1 MSISEILMLL
11 TLIVTIVHVTFEITW
26 KLEQREKH
34 HDNDKKKN
42 YDARIEHYNG
52 GCVYHRLCTYVQRG
66 GNGGRY
72 VERYGND

>member
-34 HDNDKKKN
+34 HDNDKRKS
-42 YDARIEHYNG
+42 DR
-52 GCVYHRLCTYVQRG
+52 QRFPSHG
-66 GNGGRY
+66 HLIFGHLIHE
-72 VERYGND
+72 ERSRFAGQRSFYS

>member
-26 KLEQREKH
+26 KLEQRGKH

-42 YDARIEHYNG
+42 CPPALPQAT
-52 GCVYHRLCTYVQRG
+52 VT
-66 GNGGRY
+66 
-72 VERYGND
+72 

>member
-34 HDNDKKKN
+34 HDNGKKKKRPPTLPQ
-42 YDARIEHYNG
+42 AA
-52 GCVYHRLCTYVQRG
+52 VT
-66 GNGGRY
+66 
-72 VERYGND
+72 

>member
-34 HDNDKKKN
+34 HDNGKKK
-42 YDARIEHYNG
+42 
-52 GCVYHRLCTYVQRG
+52 T
-66 GNGGRY
+66 
-72 VERYGND
+72 

>member
-34 HDNDKKKN
+34 HDNDKKKVTDN
-42 YDARIEHYNG
+42 ASPS
-52 GCVYHRLCTYVQRG
+52 RG
-66 GNGGRY
+66 HLIFWSS
-72 VERYGND
+72 DP

>member
-34 HDNDKKKN
+34 HDLSLIHISEPT
-42 YDARIEHYNG
+42 RH
-52 GCVYHRLCTYVQRG
+52 
-66 GNGGRY
+66 
-72 VERYGND
+72 

>member
-34 HDNDKKKN
+34 HDNDKKEKVTAN
-42 YDARIEHYNG
+42 ASPS
-52 GCVYHRLCTYVQRG
+52 RG
-66 GNGGRY
+66 HLIFWSS
-72 VERYGND
+72 DP

>member
-34 HDNDKKKN
+34 HTTTKRKSD
-42 YDARIEHYNG
+42 R
-52 GCVYHRLCTYVQRG
+52 QRFPKP
-66 GNGGRY
+66 RSLDLL
-72 VERYGND
+72 VI

>member
-34 HDNDKKKN
+34 HDDDKKKK
-42 YDARIEHYNG
+42 
-52 GCVYHRLCTYVQRG
+52 
-66 GNGGRY
+66 
-72 VERYGND
+72 

>member
-34 HDNDKKKN
+34 HDNDKKKS
-42 YDARIEHYNG
+42 DR
-52 GCVYHRLCTYVQRG
+52 QRFPKP
-66 GNGGRY
+66 RSLDLL
-72 VERYGND
+72 VI